1 MGTEAQRLQSGV
13 NSIALSQ
20 RLVKGY
26 VLMFMKHSY
35 AEVSAIKINK
45 KINSPVFKQ
54 DFD

>member
-13 NSIALSQ
+13 NGIALSQ

-26 VLMFMKHSY
+26 VLMFMKHSD
-35 AEVSAIKINK
+35 AKVRAIKINK